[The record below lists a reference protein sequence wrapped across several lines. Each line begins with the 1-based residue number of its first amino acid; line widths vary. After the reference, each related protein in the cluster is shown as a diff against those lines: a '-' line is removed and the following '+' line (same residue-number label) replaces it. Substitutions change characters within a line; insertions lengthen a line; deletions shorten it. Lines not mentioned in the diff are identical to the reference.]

1 MGENWK
7 TGLGDNWEVGDSS
20 KDSQYSDGIFYRIKI
35 WDYSHS
41 ESGRSGND
49 FAEGNSIRANHQIG
63 HDGQVDVSRNFVNH
77 QKTQRENANQNGLE
91 WFLPSVEHEFQKN
104 QGKKG

>member
-41 ESGRSGND
+41 ESGRSM
-49 FAEGNSIRANHQIG
+49 S
-63 HDGQVDVSRNFVNH
+63 
-77 QKTQRENANQNGLE
+77 ENWITGMRRKLGG
-91 WFLPSVEHEFQKN
+91 W
-104 QGKKG
+104 